1 MIGLF
6 SLFLALLTA
15 PFKSKIRLEA
25 ENAALRHQ
33 LIVLRRNVHGRVRLT
48 NNDRRFLI
56 QLYRWFPSI
65 LQVLTIVQPETLV
78 RWHRAGFRYY
88 WRWKSRPRGGR
99 PQIETDLRALIRR
112 MSIENPL
119 WGAPRIHGELLKL
132 GFEVAQSS
140 VAKYMVK
147 RRGPLSQGW
156 RTFLRNHAPDI
167 VAMDLFVV
175 PTIGFNLLYA
185 FVIVRLDRRDLV
197 WINVTANPTAEWV
210 ARQITEAFPWD
221 EAPHY
226 LIRDRDRIY
235 GSVVTRRL
243 RAMGIRDKPTAPAS
257 PWQNGFAERL
267 IGSIRRE
274 CVDHIIVLGEMHL
287 RRVLKSYADYYNSV
301 RTHRSL
307 NKDAHSP
314 NSANRKHQITRHPWW
329 TSPPLRPSLSFRY
342 TQDTA
347 KKKARRLVPVV
358 LAWWFAVRR
367 CESPRCTYGV
377 VAANTAK
384 NAASR

>member
-1 MIGLF
+1 MIGLWCF
-6 SLFLALLTA
+6 ILAVLA
-15 PFKSKIRLEA
+15 SPFKSKTRLEA

-33 LIVLRRNVHGRVRLT
+33 LIVLRRKMKGRAQLT
-48 NNDRRFLI
+48 NNDRWFFI
-56 QLYRWFPSI
+56 QMYRWFPSI
-65 LQVLTIVQPETLV
+65 LEVFVIIRPETLV
-78 RWHRAGFRYY
+78 HWHRAGFRRY
-88 WRWKSRPRGGR
+88 WRWKSRSPGGR

-112 MSIENPL
+112 MSVENPL

-147 RRGPLSQGW
+147 RRGPPSQEW

-167 VAMDLFVV
+167 AAMDLFVV
-175 PTIGFNLLYA
+175 PTIGFDLLYA
-185 FVIVRLDRRDLV
+185 FVIIRLDRRELV
-197 WINVTANPTAEWV
+197 WINVTTNPTAEWI

-221 EAPHY
+221 DAPQY

-235 GSVVTRRL
+235 GAIVTRRL

-274 CVDHIIVLGEMHL
+274 CLDHIVVFGEAHL
-287 RRVLKSYADYYNSV
+287 RRILRFYACYYNDI

-307 NKDAHSP
+307 GKDAPVSRP
-314 NSANRKHQITRHPWW
+314 VQRTGIIGSHPILGGLHHHY
-329 TSPPLRPSLSFRY
+329 LR
-342 TQDTA
+342 
-347 KKKARRLVPVV
+347 V
-358 LAWWFAVRR
+358 
-367 CESPRCTYGV
+367 
-377 VAANTAK
+377 
-384 NAASR
+384 